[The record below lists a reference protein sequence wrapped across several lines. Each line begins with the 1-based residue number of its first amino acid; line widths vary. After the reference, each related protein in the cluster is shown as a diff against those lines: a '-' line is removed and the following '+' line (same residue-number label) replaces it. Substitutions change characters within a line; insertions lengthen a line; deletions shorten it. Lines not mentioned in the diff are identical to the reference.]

1 MIVTID
7 GPAGAGKS
15 TVTRKLA
22 EQLGFECLD
31 TGAMYRA
38 VTWQAIQN
46 GVDLDDEMAL
56 QQIAASLIL
65 KFDGERVLID
75 DRDVTEDIRTPEI
88 TRKVSKIADAVGV
101 RAQLVELQR
110 RIANSGDFV
119 CEGRDQGTVAF
130 PDAFCKV
137 FLTASARARAQRRS
151 EQLQAAGHYV
161 DFDQIV
167 REQQTRDLQD
177 ESREVGRLQ
186 KADDAIEVNTDHQT
200 IDEVVASL
208 VVLVQDRLSADQ
220 ASQQ

>member
-1 MIVTID
+1 
-7 GPAGAGKS
+7 
-15 TVTRKLA
+15 
-22 EQLGFECLD
+22 
-31 TGAMYRA
+31 MYRA

-65 KFDGERVLID
+65 KFDGERVLIG

-200 IDEVVASL
+200 ILIHVDDRNELAVGASL
-208 VVLVQDRLSADQ
+208 GSSTPAISSRSVFPRLIPALNELRLYLFK
-220 ASQQ
+220 